1 MIIDECDM
9 ISIQRNCPLSII
21 PLRNYS
27 GDNSPTTPPINKLD
41 NVLEMISKC
50 ILLCIVFYLVFS
62 ISVADIRSLWGT
74 DRIKELEAVLNDID
88 LLSAESQQ
96 QHFVNSQRSF

>member
-1 MIIDECDM
+1 
-9 ISIQRNCPLSII
+9 
-21 PLRNYS
+21 
-27 GDNSPTTPPINKLD
+27 
-41 NVLEMISKC
+41 MISKC
-50 ILLCIVFYLVFS
+50 ILLYIVFYLVFS